1 MVVPFCRWISS
12 NRTGHFP
19 HPGDSTK
26 RRLARDEAARTWRQS
41 NPKRGDAS
49 ARQTG
54 DGAFLADGPSPYESD
69 NNAGGSP
76 PAAKTYDNQ
85 QNSERD
91 PPRNPVLAGTL
102 VEAAVH
108 IGVFAR

>member
-1 MVVPFCRWISS
+1 MDSS

-26 RRLARDEAARTWRQS
+26 RRLALDEVARTWRQS

-54 DGAFLADGPSPYESD
+54 DGAFLTGGPSPYESE
-69 NNAGGSP
+69 NYAGGSP

-85 QNSERD
+85 QNGERD
-91 PPRNPVLAGTL
+91 PPRDPVLAGTL